1 MDIGLPAS
9 ALGRIPL
16 KESFPSIYEPPLYP
30 VFEIQ
35 WTFLRNKQRA
45 SCNPDSNEFAQGTI
59 LKI

>member
-1 MDIGLPAS
+1 MNVGLATS
-9 ALGRIPL
+9 ALSRIPFQ
-16 KESFPSIYEPPLYP
+16 ECFPGINEPPLYP